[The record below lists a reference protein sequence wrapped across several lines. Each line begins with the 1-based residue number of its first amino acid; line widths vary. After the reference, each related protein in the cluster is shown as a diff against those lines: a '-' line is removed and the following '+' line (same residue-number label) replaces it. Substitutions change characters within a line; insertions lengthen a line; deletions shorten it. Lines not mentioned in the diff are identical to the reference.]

1 MRFKRRIGI
10 LTYIFFDYVTA
21 MLVWA
26 GFFFYRKFYIEDYPI
41 NIKQQILKDEKEL
54 SLIKRKIFQG
64 ENYLKIL
71 DNKIEKARRVDNLE
85 EADRLDLE
93 KLDINFSL
101 DNFKK
106 DYIILEEKIEKY
118 KKEHP
123 IKIKNKEEELKTSIV
138 TDTYESATE
147 KLGRHARKNEYGGKL
162 SSAGKESRNLDG
174 KEY

>member
-1 MRFKRRIGI
+1 MIFYKIQNSLILNLEKAQNEGI
-10 LTYIFFDYVTA
+10 YVDN
-21 MLVWA
+21 
-26 GFFFYRKFYIEDYPI
+26 YKNRKLGVVGQSYM
-41 NIKQQILKDEKEL
+41 KKQILKDEKEL

-64 ENYLKIL
+64 ENYLKFL
-71 DNKIEKARRVDNLE
+71 DNKIEKARRIDNLE
-85 EADRLDLE
+85 EADRLDLV
-93 KLDINFSL
+93 KLDTKFSL

-123 IKIKNKEEELKTSIV
+123 AKIKNKEEELKTSII

-162 SSAGKESRNLDG
+162 SSAGKELRNLDG